1 MYFLSNLSRKSIL
14 AFFLFLPSIS
24 LFSQG
29 FECGG
34 EYQPSWLFEDDN
46 LGFAFYSNGADVF
59 ELNSTLFGET
69 YQDVAHFIIP
79 TSIDEFPPSTF
90 NLPPV
95 GGLAIDSL
103 LIVDVLFVN
112 NNNGDTIKQ
121 NQMGLWFDWHEEII
135 DYSDYSQYST
145 YNEYNYINTYLP
157 GTIGC
162 ASISG
167 QTNYSGNYSIILK
180 IDAWAYLPIIGQV
193 SMGLTDFDTE
203 LNLYIQ
209 AEDTNTLMD
218 VIVESADLNT
228 LEVGLQ
234 YCGLDSL
241 LSNPSGNLTVFAPTD
256 AAFDLLPPAALD
268 ALLADIPQFTE
279 ILLYHILDGAVYS
292 SEFINQMM
300 VSTLLGED
308 VNISIS
314 ADGVFVNEIEIIIS
328 DIVVDNGVL
337 HVIDAVLLPPNNE
350 DENNIEED
358 EDEENIDDTETSVD
372 CQNTNLDQ
380 FNLTA
385 VDFEAFDILGN
396 PWNLQDILNSGK
408 TVILEFSATWCP
420 PCWSY
425 SATGTLDEIYE
436 VYGPEGSNQV
446 EVLFIE
452 ADGSTNWEDLMG
464 ITQSTMGDWVSLITY
479 PIIDDPYGQDMMYL
493 YNGPYYPYILTIC
506 PNGLMTESGQV
517 DFSTHE
523 SIITSCSCFSSP
535 LPQITFNTY
544 GNTNLCAESDNAWF
558 DISIENLGEGAIE
571 SFSWHL
577 SFNGEIIENGQWNED
592 LNPAEGAISQMESI
606 VLLDPGYGIN
616 ESGVLEFVIDSLNNE
631 AVNYSDVLEITNS
644 IPTTEIIEVEIFTD
658 DWPEETSFTVFD
670 NNGYE
675 IFSSGQLNSSNSLST
690 WEIDIPSDI
699 CYNVEFYDTY
709 GDGLFASQWGPYS
722 NGNIRIK
729 SNNTIVYEYLG
740 DSDFNIL
747 SVDLVSSSEEISNEN
762 PNNPNANTT
771 PIWENSCSVNNCE
784 TWTFGNDGNV
794 DINFYCSFEGP
805 TGPYN
810 QWAGGL
816 GDGSAADALNSS
828 TNFDGILIVDS
839 DAASAGGGEIEN
851 CWVQNNM
858 PIDCSML
865 DAVSVNFET
874 RYRCFDNGSYDGNE
888 RCYVEVSRDGYTWP
902 SDQDLYN
909 TDGGMVYYN
918 GDSVQSRFEVF
929 TEFSTNDVTENP
941 EYISINISDV
951 AAGQSQVYIRFR
963 WVGVWGYSWEIDDIS
978 ITQTLSNDI
987 AIDNYFSYTDYART
1001 GIYEYGAWPVSQLP
1015 EYLQAG
1021 VEVKNNGTDSVYTN
1035 ITMWYSDDNVNGSGL
1050 PLEGGQ
1056 LSESYLSYG
1065 QVDTL
1070 IVSYEPETL
1079 NVDLGM
1085 RYLHY
1090 NVTTNNGSDDE
1101 NPIDNYASQSF
1112 EITEY
1117 SFGRDD
1123 GSIDFVGPNYYSAFQ
1138 DGDCYAAST
1147 VFQIFESTTIYGIDI
1162 AVMEGSDENAWGEL
1176 FIGNMSE
1183 FEMSQGMYGDIA
1195 QTSFNPNLT
1204 SVPMNSLDSS
1214 NVVWH
1219 TVVFNEP
1226 VDLEGGIAIYAGI
1239 FSDSHEE
1246 GGIKYGMSDG
1256 SHPNSSFIYFCNEGT
1271 VYWTSQTP
1279 MIRLNLDPNVS
1290 NQNSGCTDE
1299 QACNWDIDA
1308 SIDDGSCEYPFENG
1322 YCDCEYMN
1330 ELGCM
1335 DEMACNYNMMA
1346 NCDYPESLCEYP
1358 EEGYDCTGMPIF
1370 ELQWGCTDWEAC
1382 NYDENANETDGSCI
1396 YPESGFDCFGNCIGI
1411 LDECGVCEG
1420 TGESCAGC
1428 NNIGSEFWSNL
1439 PSGVYPNTSNAT
1451 FAEYASI
1458 ELALHLNEMVEDPAT
1473 NQLFPIIDFQLNSVE
1488 GLPNG
1493 IAADEIQLILLP
1505 ENQVCLTLYG
1515 TPYETGIF
1523 NIQFTGIAT
1532 ISLFGL
1538 ELNLNNFTFNHLL
1551 LIEENQTPILGC
1563 TYEGAANYNPIANM
1577 DDDSCQFEGCTD
1589 STAINFSPIFNI
1601 DDESCIYSLNNM
1613 DCIGDIDF
1621 NGVVST
1627 SDLLLLLSSFGQF
1640 CD

>member
-1 MYFLSNLSRKSIL
+1 MYFLSNLSQKSIL

-29 FECGG
+29 AECNG
-34 EYQPSWLFEDDN
+34 EYTPDN
-46 LGFAFYSNGADVF
+46 IYLANGSFSFSSDGADAS
-59 ELNSTLFGET
+59 ELNSTVLGET
-69 YQDVAHFIIP
+69 YQDVAHFNIP
-79 TSIDEFPPSTF
+79 TSVDELPSSNF
-90 NLPPV
+90 SVLPP
-95 GGLAIDSL
+95 GINIDSL
-103 LIVDVLFVN
+103 LIVDVLFV

-135 DYSDYSQYST
+135 DYNDYSQYSS

-180 IDAWAYLPIIGQV
+180 IDAWAYLPIVGQI

-209 AEDTNTLMD
+209 AE
-218 VIVESADLNT
+218 E
-228 LEVGLQ
+228 
-234 YCGLDSL
+234 
-241 LSNPSGNLTVFAPTD
+241 
-256 AAFDLLPPAALD
+256 
-268 ALLADIPQFTE
+268 
-279 ILLYHILDGAVYS
+279 
-292 SEFINQMM
+292 NQ
-300 VSTLLGED
+300 GFED
-308 VNISIS
+308 DFS
-314 ADGVFVNEIEIIIS
+314 
-328 DIVVDNGVL
+328 
-337 HVIDAVLLPPNNE
+337 
-350 DENNIEED
+350 EED
-358 EDEENIDDTETSVD
+358 EDEENIDDTETSLD
-372 CQNTNLDQ
+372 CQNPNLGQ

-385 VDFEAFDILGN
+385 VDFEAFDINGI
-396 PWNLQDILNSGK
+396 PWNLQDKLDSGK

-425 SATGTLDEIYE
+425 AETGVLDEIYE

-446 EVLFIE
+446 EVLFVE
-452 ADGSTNWEDLMG
+452 GDPSTTIDDLMG
-464 ITQSTMGDWVSLITY
+464 ETPNTVGDWFSLITY
-479 PIIDDPYGQDMMYL
+479 PIIDDPYGPDIMSA
-493 YNGPYYPYILTIC
+493 YNGQYYPYILTIC

-517 DFSTHE
+517 DFTTHE

-535 LPQITFNTY
+535 LPQITFNSY

-558 DISIENLGEGAIE
+558 DVSIENLGEGAIE

-577 SFNGEIIENGQWNED
+577 NFNGEIIENGQWNED
-592 LNPAEGAISQMESI
+592 LNPAEGAISQMES
-606 VLLDPGYGIN
+606 IN

-729 SNNTIVYEYLG
+729 SNNTIVYEYFG
-740 DSDFNIL
+740 DYDFNIL
-747 SVDLVSSSEEISNEN
+747 SVDLVSNSEEISNEN
-762 PNNPNANTT
+762 PNNSNTT
-771 PIWENSCSVNNCE
+771 PIWENSCSVDNCE
-784 TWTFGNDGNV
+784 SWTFGNDGNV

-805 TGPYN
+805 TGPSN

-839 DAASAGGGEIEN
+839 DAASAGGGELEN
-851 CWVQNNM
+851 CWVQTNM

-865 DAVSVNFET
+865 DAVSINFET
-874 RYRCFDNGSYDGNE
+874 RYRCWDNGSNDGNE

-909 TDGGMVYYN
+909 TEGGMVYYN
-918 GDSVQSRFEVF
+918 GDLVQSRFEVF
-929 TEFSTNDVTENP
+929 PEFSTSDITENP
-941 EYISINISDV
+941 EYISINISNV

-963 WVGVWGYSWEIDDIS
+963 WVGIWGYSWEIDDIS

-987 AIDNYFSYTDYART
+987 AIDNYFSYTDYERT

-1015 EYLQAG
+1015 DDFQAG

-1035 ITMWYSDDNVNGSGL
+1035 ITMWYSDDNENGSGL
-1050 PLEGGQ
+1050 PFGGGQ

-1070 IVSYEPETL
+1070 IVYYEPETL

-1090 NVTTNNGSDDE
+1090 NVTTDNGIDDE
-1101 NPIDNYASQSF
+1101 NPIDNYVSQSF

-1123 GSIDFVGPNYYSAFQ
+1123 GSIEYVGPNYYPAFQ

-1147 VFQIFESTTIYGIDI
+1147 VFQIFENTTVYGIDI
-1162 AVMEGSDENAWGEL
+1162 AVMEGSDENAWGDL

-1195 QTSFNPNLT
+1195 QVGFNYNET
-1204 SVPMNSLDSS
+1204 YVPMNSLDSS

-1219 TVVFNEP
+1219 TVVFDEP
-1226 VDLEGGIAIYAGI
+1226 VDLDGGIDIYAGI
-1239 FSDSHEE
+1239 FSESYEE
-1246 GGIKYGMSDG
+1246 GGIKYGISDG
-1256 SHPNSSFIYFCNEGT
+1256 SHPNSSFIHICNEMT
-1271 VYWTSQTP
+1271 TYWTAQTP

-1290 NQNSGCTDE
+1290 NQNYGCTDE
-1299 QACNWDIDA
+1299 EACNWNPDA
-1308 SIDDGSCEYPFENG
+1308 SIDDGSCEYIDEG
-1322 YCDCEYMN
+1322 YCDCGNMGEV
-1330 ELGCM
+1330 GCM

-1346 NCDYPESLCEYP
+1346 NCDYEESSCEYP
-1358 EEGYDCTGMPIF
+1358 EEGYDCNGMPIF

-1382 NYDENANETDGSCI
+1382 NYDENANENDGSCI

-1428 NNIGSEFWSNL
+1428 NNIGNEFWSNL

-1551 LIEENQTPILGC
+1551 LIEENQNPILGC

-1589 STAINFSPIFNI
+1589 SIAINYSPIFNI

-1640 CD
+1640 CE